1 LIDAAWVAATLTDRL
16 THAVLLV
23 RGRIYARTGGRV
35 GHRLLAVP
43 CLLLH
48 TVGAKSGAVRTSSL
62 TYAMGDSVRKAYRR
76 RMIAVVALLA
86 PAMSGTPQEQ
96 ERQAWTLVASIVGA
110 ITIARALP
118 PGDEAQAVLDAVLAS
133 AMKVV
138 TDVGGTLADPGFS

>member
-96 ERQAWTLVASIVGA
+96 ER
-110 ITIARALP
+110 
-118 PGDEAQAVLDAVLAS
+118 
-133 AMKVV
+133 
-138 TDVGGTLADPGFS
+138 

>member
-1 LIDAAWVAATLTDRL
+1 
-16 THAVLLV
+16 
-23 RGRIYARTGGRV
+23 
-35 GHRLLAVP
+35 
-43 CLLLH
+43 
-48 TVGAKSGAVRTSSL
+48 
-62 TYAMGDSVRKAYRR
+62 
-76 RMIAVVALLA
+76 MIAVVALLA